1 MGYKI
6 LCDSCTDFTPS
17 MEENPSFIR
26 IPLTI
31 YVGRREFVDDGNI
44 CQQELLRAMRETEDT
59 IRTACPAPETYRSYF
74 EDAEDIYIVTLSE
87 RLSGSYNA
95 AAQALKCYREEGGAH
110 NVHIFNSRSA
120 SAGQVQAALKIQE
133 LAESGLAFAEVV
145 EQVEQ
150 YLDDMD
156 TMFVLE
162 SLENLRKN
170 GRLTKVQA
178 LVTGS
183 LRIKLLMGATPEGE
197 IIKLGQGFTERQTLH
212 KMITRAAESAGHI
225 GKRLVISHCNCLE
238 RACYVRGL
246 AEKLCHFREIII
258 TATGGISTVYA
269 NDGGIVIAY

>member
-6 LCDSCTDFTPS
+6 LCDSCTDFTPA
-17 MEENPSFIR
+17 MEADPRFVR
-26 IPLTI
+26 IPLVIDVDGQT
-31 YVGRREFVDDGNI
+31 FVDDGTI
-44 CQQELLRAMRETEDT
+44 RQEELLSAMRASQGPT
-59 IRTACPAPETYRSYF
+59 RTACPAPEAYLSHF
-74 EDAEDIYIVTLSE
+74 ETADDIYIITLSE

-95 AAQALKCYREEGGAH
+95 ADQAVKCYREEGGRH
-110 NVHIFNSRSA
+110 NVHVFNSRSA

-133 LAESGLAFAEVV
+133 LAEQGLPFDDVV
-145 EQVEQ
+145 DQVEQ
-150 YLDDMD
+150 YLDEMD

-197 IIKLGQGFTERQTLH
+197 IIKLGQGFTERQALQ
-212 KMITRAAESAGHI
+212 KMIRRAAENAGHA

-238 RACYVRGL
+238 RASYVREL
-246 AEKLCHFREIII
+246 AEKLCRFREILI

-269 NDGGIVIAY
+269 YDGGIVIAY

>member
-17 MEENPSFIR
+17 MEADPRFVR
-26 IPLTI
+26 IPLVI
-31 YVGRREFVDDGNI
+31 DVGGQTFVDDGTI
-44 CQQELLRAMRETEDT
+44 RQEELLAAMRASSGPT
-59 IRTACPAPETYRSYF
+59 RTACPAPEAYRAYF
-74 EDAEDIYIVTLSE
+74 DDAEDIYIVTLSE

-95 AAQALKCYREEGGAH
+95 ADQAVRCYREEGGTH
-110 NVHIFNSRSA
+110 NVHLFNSRSA
-120 SAGQVQAALKIQE
+120 SAGQVQAALKILE
-133 LAESGLAFAEVV
+133 LAEQGIPFAQVV
-145 EQVEQ
+145 EQVEA
-150 YLDDMD
+150 YLDEMD

-197 IIKLGQGFTERQTLH
+197 IIKLGQGFTERQALH
-212 KMITRAAESAGHI
+212 KMVARAAESAGQE

-238 RACYVRGL
+238 RARYVRDL
-246 AEKLCHFREIII
+246 AEKLCRFREILV

-269 NDGGIVIAY
+269 YDGGIVIAY